1 MTPLKDLQSKYPSQL
16 SFARACDVH
25 PYQLRRWLDNDA
37 HVDDEGNVYIRTK
50 GRLPVDELHTGAT
63 NDIDTTKR

>member
-1 MTPLKDLQSKYPSQL
+1 MTPPLRTLLTEYPSQL
-16 SFARACDVH
+16 SFARAYDVH

-50 GRLPVDELHTGAT
+50 GKLVKSEAV
-63 NDIDTTKR
+63 

>member
-1 MTPLKDLQSKYPSQL
+1 MTLLKTLLTEYPSQL
-16 SFARACDVH
+16 SFARAYDVH

-50 GRLPVDELHTGAT
+50 GKLVKKDQ
-63 NDIDTTKR
+63 

>member
-1 MTPLKDLQSKYPSQL
+1 MTPLKTLLTKYPSQL
-16 SFARACDVH
+16 SFARAYNVH

-50 GRLPVDELHTGAT
+50 GKLVKSD
-63 NDIDTTKR
+63 

>member
-1 MTPLKDLQSKYPSQL
+1 MTPLKTLLTKYPSQL
-16 SFARACDVH
+16 SFARAYDVH

-50 GRLPVDELHTGAT
+50 GKLVKSDDLA
-63 NDIDTTKR
+63 

>member
-1 MTPLKDLQSKYPSQL
+1 MTPLKTLLNEYPSQL
-16 SFARACDVH
+16 SFARAYDIH

-50 GRLPVDELHTGAT
+50 GKLIKSDQ
-63 NDIDTTKR
+63 